1 MTNKAIANLTNIHV
15 LTPALLNVMYR
26 QFSGDSASTVP
37 ETKLAIIQQALIQ
50 GVDMIEM
57 NDLMVNLP
65 SHREDKFNDYWD
77 AVSRVLDQDMTI
89 PDERRTGDA
98 FCISRPA
105 CPSLQ
110 HLHKE
115 ETEELQ
121 RTDIFPL
128 PDIPSEEHLRRQFT
142 PTNW

>member
-57 NDLMVNLP
+57 MICWKTFPPIEKVNL
-65 SHREDKFNDYWD
+65 
-77 AVSRVLDQDMTI
+77 TT
-89 PDERRTGDA
+89 TGMLSVD
-98 FCISRPA
+98 S
-105 CPSLQ
+105 
-110 HLHKE
+110 
-115 ETEELQ
+115 
-121 RTDIFPL
+121 
-128 PDIPSEEHLRRQFT
+128 
-142 PTNW
+142 